1 MLFSMLKDYN
11 WLPDFVYGSIDGII
25 TTFAIVSA
33 VQGGGLDSKIIL
45 ILGFA
50 NMLADG
56 FSMATSKYLSDNAE
70 IDQAFNKGEP
80 IDQGLNPIKGAV
92 STFIAFVTLGAI
104 PLLAYVF
111 QPFLKYTEMQTFVLA
126 CALTSF
132 ALFFVGFMKGFFVD
146 KSKLYEGFIT
156 MFLGGIAAGISYYV
170 GFVIERSLV

>member
-56 FSMATSKYLSDNAE
+56 FSMATSKY
-70 IDQAFNKGEP
+70 
-80 IDQGLNPIKGAV
+80 
-92 STFIAFVTLGAI
+92 
-104 PLLAYVF
+104 
-111 QPFLKYTEMQTFVLA
+111 
-126 CALTSF
+126 
-132 ALFFVGFMKGFFVD
+132 
-146 KSKLYEGFIT
+146 
-156 MFLGGIAAGISYYV
+156 
-170 GFVIERSLV
+170 